1 MEPITILLTIVLI
14 AGFYLSFNIGAND
27 VANTMGTSVGSR
39 ALKIKYAIFIAA
51 IFEFLGAVLIGDE
64 VSKTIKQGFVDPNIF
79 SLDPMGFAYGM
90 TAAILATAAWL
101 QYATL
106 RGLPVSTTHS
116 IVGAVL
122 GFAVVQGGFSHI
134 KLSQIFAIFS
144 TWLVSPVLGGL
155 VSYFCLIIILRFI
168 IDTYD
173 PLKRAKIIVPIMIGF
188 IVTLLSSS
196 FTFKIASKIF
206 VNNIN
211 FFGFSFCIILG
222 FIFALVFYLYSR
234 SFLINSQ
241 SRVVILTKIEKIFS
255 RMQWVTAC
263 FLAFAHGSNDVAN
276 SIGPAASVISV
287 IQKNTIEEQNAVPF
301 WLLLMGA
308 VGIVVGL
315 LTFGRKVI
323 YTVGKTITQITPTR
337 GFAAEFGASLTI
349 LLGSA
354 LGIPVSTTHI
364 LVGSVIGVGL
374 ARGIGGIDLGV
385 IKKIGRSWIITMP
398 ATAFI
403 SIVFCLLINFFR
415 F

>member
-1 MEPITILLTIVLI
+1 
-14 AGFYLSFNIGAND
+14 
-27 VANTMGTSVGSR
+27 
-39 ALKIKYAIFIAA
+39 
-51 IFEFLGAVLIGDE
+51 
-64 VSKTIKQGFVDPNIF
+64 
-79 SLDPMGFAYGM
+79 
-90 TAAILATAAWL
+90 
-101 QYATL
+101 
-106 RGLPVSTTHS
+106 
-116 IVGAVL
+116 
-122 GFAVVQGGFSHI
+122 
-134 KLSQIFAIFS
+134 
-144 TWLVSPVLGGL
+144 
-155 VSYFCLIIILRFI
+155 
-168 IDTYD
+168 
-173 PLKRAKIIVPIMIGF
+173 
-188 IVTLLSSS
+188 
-196 FTFKIASKIF
+196 
-206 VNNIN
+206 
-211 FFGFSFCIILG
+211 
-222 FIFALVFYLYSR
+222 
-234 SFLINSQ
+234 
-241 SRVVILTKIEKIFS
+241 
-255 RMQWVTAC
+255 
-263 FLAFAHGSNDVAN
+263 
-276 SIGPAASVISV
+276 VISV